1 MLDRSP
7 AEPRAMF
14 TSPRPIFSAAQAL
27 PASKAP
33 ALSAARPSTT
43 LGVSSDKAVKP
54 RAAAPIPVAS
64 ASVAG
69 RRASPM
75 ARSES
80 LNA

>member
-1 MLDRSP
+1 
-7 AEPRAMF
+7 MF

-27 PASKAP
+27 PNTNAP
-33 ALSAARPSTT
+33 VVSAARPSTA

-54 RAAAPIPVAS
+54 RAAAPMPVAS

-69 RRASPM
+69 RKASPI